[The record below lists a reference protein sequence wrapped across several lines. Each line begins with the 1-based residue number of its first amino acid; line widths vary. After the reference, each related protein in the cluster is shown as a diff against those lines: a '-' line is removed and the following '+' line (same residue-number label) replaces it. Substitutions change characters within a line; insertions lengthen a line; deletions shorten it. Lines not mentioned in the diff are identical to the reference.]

1 MADQIDRRKFL
12 ARGARTLTGAAALG
26 VAGPRLFEGSR
37 LAHSPSAGVKPGSL
51 GALAMVGAWVPD
63 VETGGEYIADTEGY
77 WKQLGFSSVD
87 IIPSG
92 PNAPP
97 QEVTVETGR
106 ALYGLSSLDATSAAI
121 VKGFGLAVIG
131 AEYQKS
137 PFCVMSAASKPIKTP
152 HDMIGKKIG
161 VGSSN
166 DQVWSE
172 FLKVNHISP
181 SQVTTVP
188 VSFDPTPLTQG
199 TVDGWW
205 SFITNEPIE
214 LALKGF
220 KTYTFLVQDWGLPE
234 ISTIF
239 ITTKTALVSARAKLK
254 AALIGEIMGWKKAL
268 TDPALAAKLAVK
280 RGQGLTYEAE
290 LLQSYAQN
298 KLIVPPG
305 KAPNGLFYIS
315 PLAQAQGVHTVGLGG
330 TKVTPK
336 EVFDLSLLDEI
347 YAQYPGLKAVPKP
360 NYG

>member
-121 VKGFGLAVIG
+121 VKGFGLVVIG

-172 FLKVNHISP
+172 FLKG
-181 SQVTTVP
+181 TT
-188 VSFDPTPLTQG
+188 S
-199 TVDGWW
+199 
-205 SFITNEPIE
+205 
-214 LALKGF
+214 
-220 KTYTFLVQDWGLPE
+220 
-234 ISTIF
+234 
-239 ITTKTALVSARAKLK
+239 R
-254 AALIGEIMGWKKAL
+254 
-268 TDPALAAKLAVK
+268 
-280 RGQGLTYEAE
+280 R
-290 LLQSYAQN
+290 
-298 KLIVPPG
+298 
-305 KAPNGLFYIS
+305 
-315 PLAQAQGVHTVGLGG
+315 HR
-330 TKVTPK
+330 
-336 EVFDLSLLDEI
+336 
-347 YAQYPGLKAVPKP
+347 
-360 NYG
+360 